1 MVIDDS
7 IAQTI
12 LQQTGQFALI
22 SAGAHNFQ
30 PLENGVRFD
39 IHVTPH
45 PDGVRPEIMHAE
57 VILEP
62 TDLYSVTVKRESGRN
77 DDFQPHGDGFLR
89 VETDSSAKEP
99 YFRMD
104 DVFYD
109 KLEAIFI
116 GLERGTLHGRRRT
129 AHIPS

>member
-12 LQQTGQFALI
+12 LQQAGQFALI
-22 SAGAHNFQ
+22 AAGAHNFQ

-39 IHVTPH
+39 IHITPR
-45 PDGVRPEIMHAE
+45 PDGVRPEVMQAE

-62 TDLYSVTVKRESGRN
+62 TDLYSVTVHRESGRN
-77 DDFQPHGDGFLR
+77 DGFQPHGDESLR
-89 VETDSSAKEP
+89 VKTDSSAKEP
-99 YFRMD
+99 YLRMD

-116 GLERGTLHGRRRT
+116 GLERGTLHGRQRT
-129 AHIPS
+129 AHLPS